1 MRRYLVLFAATLG
14 FATSALPD
22 DALADDA
29 AAAEEV
35 AENCAAC
42 EAVLDLSLAHPRRA
56 VDRARDPSRQP
67 ARTLAFFRVRPG
79 MTVVDYGPGRGWYT
93 RILVPYLGE
102 TGRYIGREPGDAPLA
117 RDGTV
122 DRVLILRELHNL
134 QRGGMLARELCAAH
148 ALLKPDGLL
157 GIEQHRAR
165 PDAPDAYAD
174 GSKGY
179 LREKDVIAMIE
190 AQGFGLV
197 AKSEVNANPRDSAD
211 HPAGV
216 WALPPSL
223 RLGDVDRDRYRA
235 IGESD
240 RMTLLFRKRA

>member
-42 EAVLDLSLAHPRRA
+42 EAVLDLALAHPRRA
-56 VDRARDPSRQP
+56 ADRARDLARQP

-79 MTVVDYGPGRGWYT
+79 MTVVDYGPRGGWYT

-134 QRGGMLARELCAAH
+134 QQAGVLARELGAVH

-157 GIEQHRAR
+157 GVEQHRAR
-165 PDAPDAYAD
+165 ADASDAYAD
-174 GSKGY
+174 GGKGY
-179 LREKDVIAMIE
+179 LREKDVIAAIE

-197 AKSEVNANPRDSAD
+197 AKSEVNANPRDPAD
-211 HPAGV
+211 HSEGV
-216 WALPPSL
+216 WTLPPYL
-223 RLGDVDRDRYRA
+223 RLGEADRERYLA